1 MILISRL
8 ATIEKNLK
16 TVARQMPDRLR
27 KFPKREERQG
37 HQWFKPTFE
46 QKAMRYFR
54 NKSVNTASFS
64 AEEGKPRSPFTYAEL
79 ALHLLRVSGIEQNVP
94 AADKPK
100 LMQRLE
106 ARASGAASGQKA
118 DGDKK
123 KKKKK

>member
-1 MILISRL
+1 MCRL

-46 QKAMRYFR
+46 QKALRYFR
-54 NKSVNTASFS
+54 DKSVNTAPIT
-64 AEEGKPRSPFTYAEL
+64 AEESSPRSPFTYAEL
-79 ALHLLRVSGIEQNVP
+79 ALHLLRRIEPGVP
-94 AADKPK
+94 PADKPK

-106 ARASGAASGQKA
+106 ARAAGGASGQKS